1 VRALLTA
8 LGPGWIS
15 LRRVIPGVLVAI
27 LLAILA
33 KSMSDGVAQG
43 AVGLPKIP
51 LSPVLYAVLLG
62 MFWRNTLGV
71 PAWTNDGLNWAMH
84 RLLRTGIALV
94 GLRLTLAGASA
105 IAVTA
110 LPVALGCL
118 ATALVAGIVISRLLS
133 VPRRLGVLL
142 AIGTAVCGCTA
153 VVAMSPVIR
162 AKHAETAFAV
172 TCVVLFGCV
181 AMLLYPWVAGHFFGD
196 SPVHA
201 GVFLGTAI
209 HDTSQVIGSALI
221 YSQQA
226 AAPDALSAASV
237 AKLLRNLSII
247 VLIPAAAW
255 LARRE
260 EAREEIGLASSD
272 GAAGAG
278 RTDRIGQS
286 AMRADGAA
294 RPDACQGSRADGAPL
309 RSPKSSAVPFFVFA
323 FILFVIVRTVGDS
336 MFHADAPMWHA
347 VVNAGQSASE
357 LFLVCGMTAVGLSV
371 SFTDMWRIG
380 WRPLAAGF
388 LVATLV
394 GACSLTLTLGMHRFF
409 G

>member
-1 VRALLTA
+1 ML
-8 LGPGWIS
+8 
-15 LRRVIPGVLVAI
+15 
-27 LLAILA
+27 
-33 KSMSDGVAQG
+33 
-43 AVGLPKIP
+43 
-51 LSPVLYAVLLG
+51 
-62 MFWRNTLGV
+62 WRNTVGV
-71 PAWTNDGLNWAMH
+71 PAWTTEGLNWAMH

-118 ATALVAGIVISRLLS
+118 ATALVAGIVISRLLA
-133 VPRRLGVLL
+133 VPKRLGVLL

-221 YSQQA
+221 YSQQVG
-226 AAPDALSAASV
+226 APDALSAASV
-237 AKLLRNLSII
+237 AKLLRNLSIV
-247 VLIPAAAW
+247 VLIPLAAW
-255 LARRE
+255 LVRRDETRE
-260 EAREEIGLASSD
+260 EGDIAPADRGQTSQ
-272 GAAGAG
+272 AGNA
-278 RTDRIGQS
+278 
-286 AMRADGAA
+286 
-294 RPDACQGSRADGAPL
+294 SRADGAPL

-394 GACSLTLTLGMHRFF
+394 GACSLMLTLGMHRFF

>member
-1 VRALLTA
+1 LPPLVSSVLSNNV
-8 LGPGWIS
+8 WIS
-15 LRRVIPGVLVAI
+15 VRRVVPGVLVAI
-27 LLAILA
+27 VLAVLA
-33 KSMSDGVAQG
+33 KSMSDGIAQG
-43 AVGLPKIP
+43 AIGLPKIP
-51 LSPVLYAVLLG
+51 LSPVLYAVLIG
-62 MFWRNTLGV
+62 MLWRNTLGV
-71 PAWTNDGLNWAMH
+71 PAWTSDGLNWAMH

-105 IAVTA
+105 IALTA
-110 LPVALGCL
+110 LPVALGCM
-118 ATALVAGIVISRLLS
+118 ATALVAGLVISRVLN
-133 VPRRLGVLL
+133 VPKRLGILL

-162 AKHAETAFAV
+162 AKHAESAFAV

-181 AMLLYPWVAGHFFGD
+181 AMLLYPWLAGHFFGH

-226 AAPDALSAASV
+226 NAPDALSAASV

-255 LARRE
+255 LMRKE
-260 EAREEIGLASSD
+260 EAREAQEGSD
-272 GAAGAG
+272 DP
-278 RTDRIGQS
+278 RLE
-286 AMRADGAA
+286 
-294 RPDACQGSRADGAPL
+294 GAPL
-309 RSPKSSAVPFFVFA
+309 RAPNSSAVPFFVFA
-323 FILFVIVRTVGDS
+323 FILFVVVRTVGDGV
-336 MFHADAPMWHA
+336 FHPDAPLWHA
-347 VVNAGQSASE
+347 AVNAGQTASE

-371 SFTDMWRIG
+371 SFNDMWRIG

-394 GACSLTLTLGMHRFF
+394 GICSLALTSGMYRFF

>member
-71 PAWTNDGLNWAMH
+71 PAWTSDGLNWAMH

-181 AMLLYPWVAGHFFGD
+181 AMLLYPWVAGHFFAD

-260 EAREEIGLASSD
+260 EAREEIGLASS
-272 GAAGAG
+272 GGTAGTG
-278 RTDRIGQS
+278 RRIGQF

-294 RPDACQGSRADGAPL
+294 RPDACPGSRADGAPL

-371 SFTDMWRIG
+371 SFIDMWRIG

-394 GACSLTLTLGMHRFF
+394 GVCSLTLTLGMHRFF

>member
-15 LRRVIPGVLVAI
+15 LRRVVPGVLVAI
-27 LLAILA
+27 LLAVLA
-33 KSMSDGVAQG
+33 KSMSDSVAQG

-62 MFWRNTLGV
+62 MLWRNTLGI

-118 ATALVAGIVISRLLS
+118 ATALVAGIVISRMLT
-133 VPRRLGVLL
+133 VPKRLGILL

-181 AMLLYPWVAGHFFGD
+181 AMLLYPWLAGHFFAD

-226 AAPDALSAASV
+226 GAPDALSAASV
-237 AKLLRNLSII
+237 AKLLRNLSIV
-247 VLIPAAAW
+247 VLIPLAAW
-255 LARRE
+255 LTRRE
-260 EAREEIGLASSD
+260 EAREEIELAAD
-272 GAAGAG
+272 RRQALQAGQA
-278 RTDRIGQS
+278 
-286 AMRADGAA
+286 
-294 RPDACQGSRADGAPL
+294 SRADGAPL
-309 RSPKSSAVPFFVFA
+309 RPANSGAVPFFVFA

-336 MFHADAPMWHA
+336 TFHADAPMWHA

-394 GACSLTLTLGMHRFF
+394 GACSLTLTLGMHHFF

>member
-1 VRALLTA
+1 LPLPVSSVL
-8 LGPGWIS
+8 PNS
-15 LRRVIPGVLVAI
+15 LWSSVRRVIPGVLVAVV
-27 LLAILA
+27 LAVLA
-33 KSMSDGVAQG
+33 KSMSDSIAQG

-51 LSPVLYAVLLG
+51 LSPVLYAVLIG
-62 MFWRNTLGV
+62 MLWRNTLGV
-71 PAWTNDGLNWAMH
+71 PAWTSDGLNWAMH

-105 IAVTA
+105 IAMTA

-118 ATALVAGIVISRLLS
+118 ATALVAGIVIARLLS
-133 VPRRLGVLL
+133 VPKRLGVLL

-181 AMLLYPWVAGHFFGD
+181 AMLLYPWVAGHFFGH

-226 AAPDALSAASV
+226 NAPDALSAASV

-255 LARRE
+255 MMRRD
-260 EAREEIGLASSD
+260 EARETGPSD
-272 GAAGAG
+272 DPTRDDPTRDDPTAA
-278 RTDRIGQS
+278 
-286 AMRADGAA
+286 
-294 RPDACQGSRADGAPL
+294 GAPL
-309 RSPKSSAVPFFVFA
+309 RAPQSSAVPFFVFA
-323 FILFVIVRTVGDS
+323 FILFVIVRTVGDGL
-336 MFHADAPMWHA
+336 FHPDAPLWHA
-347 VVNAGQSASE
+347 AVNAGQSASE

-371 SFTDMWRIG
+371 SFNDMWRIG

-394 GACSLTLTLGMHRFF
+394 GLCSLTLTSGMYRFF

>member
-1 VRALLTA
+1 MPPLVSSVLSNNV
-8 LGPGWIS
+8 WVS
-15 LRRVIPGVLVAI
+15 VRRVVPGVLVAI
-27 LLAILA
+27 VLAVLA
-33 KSMSDGVAQG
+33 KSMSDSIAQG
-43 AVGLPKIP
+43 AIGLPKIP
-51 LSPVLYAVLLG
+51 LSPVLYAVLIG
-62 MFWRNTLGV
+62 MLWRNTLGV
-71 PAWTNDGLNWAMH
+71 PAWTSDGLNWAMH

-105 IAVTA
+105 IALTA

-118 ATALVAGIVISRLLS
+118 ATALVAGLGLSRVLS
-133 VPRRLGVLL
+133 VPRRLGILL

-181 AMLLYPWVAGHFFGD
+181 AMLLYPWLAGHFFGH

-226 AAPDALSAASV
+226 NAPDALSAASV

-255 LARRE
+255 LMRKE
-260 EAREEIGLASSD
+260 EAREAQERSD
-272 GAAGAG
+272 DP
-278 RTDRIGQS
+278 RLE
-286 AMRADGAA
+286 
-294 RPDACQGSRADGAPL
+294 GAPL
-309 RSPKSSAVPFFVFA
+309 RAPKSSAVPFFVFA
-323 FILFVIVRTVGDS
+323 FILFVIIRTAGDGV
-336 MFHADAPMWHA
+336 FHPDAPMWHA
-347 VVNAGQSASE
+347 AVNAGQTASE

-371 SFTDMWRIG
+371 SFNDMWRIG

-394 GACSLTLTLGMHRFF
+394 GLCSLTLTSSMYRFF

>member
-1 VRALLTA
+1 M
-8 LGPGWIS
+8 
-15 LRRVIPGVLVAI
+15 IPGVAVAI
-27 LLAILA
+27 LLALLA
-33 KSMSDGVAQG
+33 RSLSESVAQG
-43 AVGLPKIP
+43 AIGLPRIP

-62 MFWRNTLGV
+62 MLWRNTLGV
-71 PAWTNDGLNWAMH
+71 PAWTNEGLNWAMH

-110 LPVALGCL
+110 LPIALGCL
-118 ATALVAGIVISRLLS
+118 ATALVAGIVVSRVLS
-133 VPRRLGVLL
+133 VPKRLGVLL

-181 AMLLYPWVAGHFFGD
+181 GMLLYPWVAGHFFGD

-226 AAPDALSAASV
+226 GAPDALSAASV
-237 AKLLRNLSII
+237 AKLLRNLSIV

-255 LARRE
+255 MVRRE
-260 EAREEIGLASSD
+260 EARAEGSEVARRAEAGE
-272 GAAGAG
+272 GA
-278 RTDRIGQS
+278 RV
-286 AMRADGAA
+286 
-294 RPDACQGSRADGAPL
+294 DGAPL

-323 FILFVIVRTVGDS
+323 FILFVVVRTSGDA

-371 SFTDMWRIG
+371 SFIDMWRIG

-394 GACSLTLTLGMHRFF
+394 GVCSLTLTLGMYRLM

>member
-1 VRALLTA
+1 LILPPLVSSVLSNNV
-8 LGPGWIS
+8 WIS
-15 LRRVIPGVLVAI
+15 VRRVVPGVLVAI
-27 LLAILA
+27 VLAVLA
-33 KSMSDGVAQG
+33 KSMSDGIAQG
-43 AVGLPKIP
+43 AIGLPKIP
-51 LSPVLYAVLLG
+51 LSPVLYAVLIG
-62 MFWRNTLGV
+62 MLWRNTLGV
-71 PAWTNDGLNWAMH
+71 PAWTSDGLNWAMH

-105 IAVTA
+105 IALTA

-118 ATALVAGIVISRLLS
+118 ATALVAGLVISRVLS
-133 VPRRLGVLL
+133 VPKRLGILL

-181 AMLLYPWVAGHFFGD
+181 AMLLYPWLAGHFFGH

-226 AAPDALSAASV
+226 NAPDALSAASV

-255 LARRE
+255 LMRKE
-260 EAREEIGLASSD
+260 EAREAQEAQEGSD
-272 GAAGAG
+272 DP
-278 RTDRIGQS
+278 RLE
-286 AMRADGAA
+286 
-294 RPDACQGSRADGAPL
+294 GAPL
-309 RSPKSSAVPFFVFA
+309 RAPKSSAVPFFVFA
-323 FILFVIVRTVGDS
+323 FILFVVVRTVGDRV
-336 MFHADAPMWHA
+336 FQPDAPLWHA
-347 VVNAGQSASE
+347 AVNAGQTASE

-371 SFTDMWRIG
+371 SFNDMWRIG

-394 GACSLTLTLGMHRFF
+394 GICSLVLTSGMYRFF

>member
-1 VRALLTA
+1 MRALLSA
-8 LGPGWIS
+8 LSPGFLS
-15 LRRVIPGVLVAI
+15 LRRVFPGVLVAL
-27 LLAILA
+27 LLAVLA
-33 KSMSDGVAQG
+33 RSVSDSVAQG

-51 LSPVLYAVLLG
+51 LSPVLYAVLIG

-71 PAWTNDGLNWAMH
+71 PAWTSEGLNWAMH

-105 IAVTA
+105 IALTA
-110 LPVALGCL
+110 VPVALACL
-118 ATALVAGIVISRLLS
+118 ATALLSGLVIARLLS
-133 VPRRLGVLL
+133 VPKRLGVLL

-172 TCVVLFGCV
+172 TCVVLFGCI
-181 AMLLYPWVAGHFFGD
+181 AMLLYPWLAGHFFGD
-196 SPVHA
+196 SPIHA

-226 AAPDALSAASV
+226 GAPDALAAASV

-255 LARRE
+255 MLRKGE
-260 EAREEIGLASSD
+260 QTEAE
-272 GAAGAG
+272 
-278 RTDRIGQS
+278 
-286 AMRADGAA
+286 ADSNDP
-294 RPDACQGSRADGAPL
+294 RLHGAPL
-309 RSPKSSAVPFFVFA
+309 RAPSSSAVPFFVFA
-323 FILFVIVRTVGDS
+323 FILFVVIRTVGDS
-336 MFHADAPMWHA
+336 VFHADAPMWHA
-347 VVNAGQSASE
+347 AVNAGQSASE

-388 LVATLV
+388 LVASLV
-394 GACSLTLTLGMHRFF
+394 GICSLTLTLGLHRFW

>member
-1 VRALLTA
+1 
-8 LGPGWIS
+8 
-15 LRRVIPGVLVAI
+15 
-27 LLAILA
+27 
-33 KSMSDGVAQG
+33 MSDSIAQG

-51 LSPVLYAVLLG
+51 LSPVLYAVLIG
-62 MFWRNTLGV
+62 MLWRNTLGV
-71 PAWTNDGLNWAMH
+71 PAWSNEGLDWAMH

-118 ATALVAGIVISRLLS
+118 ATALVAGIVIARVLS
-133 VPRRLGVLL
+133 VPKRLGVLL

-181 AMLLYPWVAGHFFGD
+181 AMLLYPWVAGHFFGH
-196 SPVHA
+196 SPIHA

-226 AAPDALSAASV
+226 NAPDALSAASV

-255 LARRE
+255 MMRRE
-260 EAREEIGLASSD
+260 EAREI
-272 GAAGAG
+272 
-278 RTDRIGQS
+278 QPS
-286 AMRADGAA
+286 ADPRV
-294 RPDACQGSRADGAPL
+294 SGAPL
-309 RSPKSSAVPFFVFA
+309 RAPQSSAVPFFVFA
-323 FILFVIVRTVGDS
+323 FILFVIVRTVGDGV
-336 MFHADAPMWHA
+336 FHPDAPLWHA
-347 VVNAGQSASE
+347 TVNAGQSASE

-371 SFTDMWRIG
+371 SFNDMWRIG

-394 GACSLTLTLGMHRFF
+394 GLCSLTLTTGMYHFF

>member
-1 VRALLTA
+1 MRSPVNSALSN
-8 LGPGWIS
+8 S
-15 LRRVIPGVLVAI
+15 LWSSARRVIPGVLVAI
-27 LLAILA
+27 ILAVLA
-33 KSMSDGVAQG
+33 KSMSDSIAHG
-43 AVGLPKIP
+43 AAGLPKIP
-51 LSPVLYAVLLG
+51 LSPVLYAVLIG
-62 MFWRNTLGV
+62 MLWRNTLGV
-71 PAWTNDGLNWAMH
+71 PAWTSDGLNWAMH

-118 ATALVAGIVISRLLS
+118 ATALVAGIVISRVLG
-133 VPRRLGVLL
+133 VPKRLGILL

-181 AMLLYPWVAGHFFGD
+181 AMLLYPWLAGHFFGQ
-196 SPVHA
+196 SPIHA

-226 AAPDALSAASV
+226 NAPDALSAASV

-255 LARRE
+255 MTRRDE
-260 EAREEIGLASSD
+260 MREQEHSEDPRVA
-272 GAAGAG
+272 
-278 RTDRIGQS
+278 
-286 AMRADGAA
+286 
-294 RPDACQGSRADGAPL
+294 GAPL
-309 RSPKSSAVPFFVFA
+309 RAPQSSAVPFFVFG
-323 FILFVIVRTVGDS
+323 FILFVVVRTVGDGV
-336 MFHADAPMWHA
+336 FHPDAPMWHA
-347 VVNAGQSASE
+347 IVNAGQTASE

-371 SFTDMWRIG
+371 SFNDMWRIG

-394 GACSLTLTLGMHRFF
+394 GLCSLTLTSGMYRFF